1 MLLPALPEVTRRR
14 TGTLAVTHAVRRFGG
29 SSFAQPV
36 TAWAKAS
43 LYGFYIENNIRDMHI
58 TTASAKDD
66 RIGENNMVGR
76 RVHVTG
82 AMGDNVLIE
91 VDHIRHATFAP
102 KQLEKRGNGVFM
114 G

>member
-1 MLLPALPEVTRRR
+1 MR
-14 TGTLAVTHAVRRFGG
+14 TTY
-29 SSFAQPV
+29 S
-36 TAWAKAS
+36 WAKAS

-58 TTASAKDD
+58 TNGSAKDD
-66 RIGENNMVGR
+66 RLGENNMMGR

>member
-1 MLLPALPEVTRRR
+1 
-14 TGTLAVTHAVRRFGG
+14 
-29 SSFAQPV
+29 
-36 TAWAKAS
+36 
-43 LYGFYIENNIRDMHI
+43 MHI

-66 RIGENNMVGR
+66 RIGENNMIGR

-114 G
+114 GLTLAG

>member
-1 MLLPALPEVTRRR
+1 M
-14 TGTLAVTHAVRRFGG
+14 
-29 SSFAQPV
+29 
-36 TAWAKAS
+36 
-43 LYGFYIENNIRDMHI
+43 M
-58 TTASAKDD
+58 
-66 RIGENNMVGR
+66 GR